1 MKNMI
6 LVVLFSIMSLSPAQH
21 AMALTPEESV
31 KDIATHLDALHPIT
45 WRSPAEKYH
54 LVVFIDNQCR
64 YCSDVV
70 KNVQQYTSA
79 GLTMSFLTVAPASIR
94 DEVINDMARVWCSDS
109 PRESLRKAMAGFLPD
124 NDSTAECVRLIEE
137 QSALAQRVDIQVTP
151 VMIVMQPSPV
161 VFVGSVKPDDII
173 KTLKK

>member
-1 MKNMI
+1 MKNML
-6 LVVLFSIMSLSPAQH
+6 LVTLFSMMTLSLAQR

-45 WRSPAEKYH
+45 WRSPVEKYH

-70 KNVQQYTSA
+70 KNVHQYTNA
-79 GLTMSFLTVAPASIR
+79 GLSMSFLTVAPASIR
-94 DEVINDMARVWCSDS
+94 DEVISDMARVWCSDS

-124 NDSTAECVRLIEE
+124 NESTAECIRVIEQ

-151 VMIVMQPSPV
+151 VMVVMQPSPV
-161 VFVGSVKPDDII
+161 VFVGSVKPDDILN
-173 KTLKK
+173 TLKK